1 MASKTQ
7 NPFLDFDFSKFVDLK
22 TLGTPFKVP
31 GVDAESVLETQ
42 RKNIEALTAA
52 NRVAFE
58 GAQAIAQRQ
67 VEILR
72 QTMADAVAAT
82 KTLNDAG
89 SPQDRLVKQTE
100 LVKGG
105 YETACANARELAE
118 MNAKANAEAIEV
130 ITKRV
135 CESLDEVRNAFA
147 TAGK

>member
-7 NPFLDFDFSKFVDLK
+7 NPFLDFDFSKFADLK
-22 TLGTPFKVP
+22 ALGTPFKVP
-31 GVDAESVLETQ
+31 GVDTEAVLEMQ

-58 GAQAIAQRQ
+58 GAQAIAERQ

-72 QTMADAVAAT
+72 QVMTNTVEAT
-82 KTLNDAG
+82 KSLTEAN
-89 SPQDRLVKQTE
+89 SPQDRMAKQAE
-100 LVKGG
+100 LVQGG
-105 YETACANARELAE
+105 YETACANVRELTE
-118 MNAKANAEAIEV
+118 MNAKANAEAAEL

-135 CESLDEVRNAFA
+135 SESLDEVKKAFA